1 MKKIALI
8 ATAVIIGLACS
19 NKKNNQSTIELSA
32 PEQEMTVA
40 TISKDITA
48 EEFKSLLTEKNGLLL
63 DVRTPEEFM
72 AGHIEG
78 AENIDY
84 YGDGFDEAI
93 NQLDK
98 NQPVFVYCKS
108 GGRSGK
114 TKKILTDKGFAE
126 VYNLI
131 GGYGNW
137 PY

>member
-8 ATAVIIGLACS
+8 ATAAIIGLACS
-19 NKKNNQSTIELSA
+19 NEKNNQSTTEVSS
-32 PEQEMTVA
+32 PEQEMAVA
-40 TISKDITA
+40 AISKDITA
-48 EEFKSLLTEKNGLLL
+48 AEFKSLLAEKNGLLI
-63 DVRTPEEFM
+63 DVRTPEEFQ

-84 YGDGFDEAI
+84 YGDDFDAAI
-93 NQLDK
+93 NELDK

-114 TKKILTDKGFAE
+114 TKKILTDKGFTE